1 MPHLVPFSKAPRC
14 GAVEQ
19 GKKWP
24 RFKQP
29 SSNNPRQTGD
39 CESYA
44 FCLTNQASTA
54 FTAAGSDDAIDVIAR
69 LAIDH
74 VFDQAVYVGLEARKL
89 VIEFAGEMQ
98 KTDDGGIEAL
108 ARDQQRN
115 ARRVRRAKHGSDAH
129 YKHIE
134 LEPLA
139 LAVRH
144 LVKSVLGLQH
154 QHQNQKKQNKGQAR
168 HILGLVDGMD

>member
-29 SSNNPRQTGD
+29 SKNNPRQTGD

-44 FCLTNQASTA
+44 FSLTNQASTA

-89 VIEFAGEMQ
+89 VIEFAGELQ
-98 KTDDGGIEAL
+98 ITDDGGIEAL

-115 ARRVRRAKHGSDAH
+115 ARRVRRDQQNKDAPF
-129 YKHIE
+129 E
-134 LEPLA
+134 LIDLDPLD

-144 LVKSVLGLQH
+144 LGKSVRGLH
-154 QHQNQKKQNKGQAR
+154 RRR
-168 HILGLVDGMD
+168 HFR